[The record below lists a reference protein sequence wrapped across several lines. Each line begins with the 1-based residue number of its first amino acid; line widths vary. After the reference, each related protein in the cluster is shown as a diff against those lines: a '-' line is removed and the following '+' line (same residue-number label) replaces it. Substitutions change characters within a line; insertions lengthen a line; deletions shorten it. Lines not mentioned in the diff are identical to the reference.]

1 MKKIEATQN
10 NLLKPCLEEIKLLD
24 SLFKKAQ
31 QKKIPVVDKDTGRF
45 LEIVS
50 LIRKPENILEI
61 GCGIGFSS
69 YFIIKNLKG
78 GNYTGVD
85 LNKERLKKA
94 EKFIKGK
101 FPGEKCKFLAGNALK
116 IIPEI
121 EPKFDMIFI
130 DGAKYEYLSYL
141 KAVEGK
147 LNPGALI
154 IADNIFYRGLIFKK
168 KVSVHDCN
176 SVNGIKEYIKYINGN
191 KYFESYFF
199 DIGDGISVTK
209 FLSDYFK

>member
-10 NLLKPCLEEIKLLD
+10 NLLKPCLKEIKLLD

-31 QKKIPVVDKDTGRF
+31 QEKIPVVDKDAGRF
-45 LEIVS
+45 LEIIC
-50 LIRKPENILEI
+50 LIGKPENILEI

-78 GNYTGVD
+78 GNYTGID
-85 LNKERLKKA
+85 LNKERLEKA

-101 FPGEKCKFLAGNALK
+101 FPEKKCKFLAGNALK

-121 EPKFDMIFI
+121 KHKFDMVFI

-141 KAVEGK
+141 KVVEGK
-147 LNPGALI
+147 LNSGALI
-154 IADNIFYRGLIFKK
+154 IADNIFYGGRIFKR
-168 KVSVHDCN
+168 KVNGHDYN

-199 DIGDGISVTK
+199 DTGDGISVTK
-209 FLSDYFK
+209 FLRDYFK